1 MKRRDSA
8 SSIPLLARPDLILTG
23 DWHLREDQPVCR
35 TDDFWSAQWR
45 KVAEIAGLAR
55 EYDCPVIHAGDLFN
69 VWKPSPFLLS
79 NAISRLPRN
88 FHTIFGNHDLPQHSI
103 NLYEKS
109 GAHTIITAGMASI
122 ITGGGYWGGK
132 PSCDDSGFDVGGRR
146 VLVWHVMTYPDKP
159 PWPGCT
165 DPSARDIQD
174 GYNWFDLIVTG
185 HNHQSFAV
193 KNKSGNLLVNPGAI
207 TRQTADQAD
216 FKPCVYLWYA
226 EQNEVAPYYLLI
238 EKDVISREHLEHEA
252 ERHARIEAFIS
263 RLSGEYEVAVS
274 FEENL
279 RRWVAANKVSDSVM
293 DIVWAA
299 VEEEK

>member
-1 MKRRDSA
+1 MLIVANWKAYVEDLEKARELYAVSKRLAKTGDSTIVLA
-8 SSIPLLARPDLILTG
+8 PPAPLL
-23 DWHLREDQPVCR
+23 
-35 TDDFWSAQWR
+35 
-45 KVAEIAGLAR
+45 
-55 EYDCPVIHAGDLFN
+55 
-69 VWKPSPFLLS
+69 
-79 NAISRLPRN
+79 
-88 FHTIFGNHDLPQHSI
+88 
-103 NLYEKS
+103 
-109 GAHTIITAGMASI
+109 GA
-122 ITGGGYWGGK
+122 
-132 PSCDDSGFDVGGRR
+132 
-146 VLVWHVMTYPDKP
+146 
-159 PWPGCT
+159 
-165 DPSARDIQD
+165 
-174 GYNWFDLIVTG
+174 
-185 HNHQSFAV
+185 FAV

-252 ERHARIEAFIS
+252 ERDARIEAFIS